1 MKRAIP
7 VSLAVG
13 LLAASGCVS
22 THLVNGKAKE
32 HWERDAETGE
42 DRKVAGQPGYYALL
56 PFTAAADLVTD
67 PFQMIFSG
75 APHSGWAS
83 IDGWP
88 VPLP

>member
-7 VSLAVG
+7 VCLAVG

-22 THLVNGKAKE
+22 THLVNDKAKA
-32 HWERDAETGE
+32 HWEHDPEADV
-42 DRKVAGQPGYYALL
+42 DRQVPGQPAYYALL
-56 PFTAAADLVTD
+56 PLTVVADLATG

-75 APHSGWAS
+75 APHSAWAS
-83 IDGWP
+83 IYGWP